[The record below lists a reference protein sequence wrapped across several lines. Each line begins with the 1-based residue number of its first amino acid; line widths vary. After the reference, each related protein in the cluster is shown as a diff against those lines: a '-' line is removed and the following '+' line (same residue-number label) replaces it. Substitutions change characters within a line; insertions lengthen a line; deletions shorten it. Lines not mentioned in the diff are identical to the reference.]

1 MKLVTCFLCNE
12 YPECPYDCKEQI
24 ERSKQMAKE
33 WDNEKALTQE
43 EVNEIQ
49 LEFKL

>member
-1 MKLVTCFLCNE
+1 MTCWICEE
-12 YPECPYDCKEQI
+12 YKECPFEICRTQAEL
-24 ERSKQMAKE
+24 AKE

-43 EVNEIQ
+43 EVKEIQ